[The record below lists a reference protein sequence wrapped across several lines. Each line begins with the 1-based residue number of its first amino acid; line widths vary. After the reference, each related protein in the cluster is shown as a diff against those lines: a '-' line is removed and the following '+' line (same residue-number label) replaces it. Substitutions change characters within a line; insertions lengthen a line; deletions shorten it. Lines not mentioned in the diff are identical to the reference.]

1 MAASNLLKDEPYPI
15 VGGESPVVA
24 GFLSFTWDF
33 IIGSAKSLALYFP
46 FNGSKRVNSALNC
59 SCRVLSI
66 VVNIGSLVDLSWS
79 PPFDK

>member
-1 MAASNLLKDEPYPI
+1 MADSNVLKDEHYPI

-24 GFLSFTWDF
+24 GFLSITWDF
-33 IIGSAKSLALYFP
+33 IIGSVKSLALYFRLD
-46 FNGSKRVNSALNC
+46 GSKPGSSALNC
-59 SCRVLSI
+59 SCRMLSI